1 MGLIHHVLRQSDG
14 SQEVRQRYSPVD
26 SPILTH
32 LQFPPSFLAE
42 TRQPAMIT
50 GNIVVQAVGS
60 LFFFARA
67 YSRVAIIKA
76 WRAEDYVLT
85 LAWVSYTD
93 QSSSSGNVRTH
104 TRQIFCTGYS
114 VCQYGQI
121 DNGSG
126 RHAIA
131 TAMQNPNAPITSQ
144 KYAYA
149 AQIILFPAL
158 ALSKMSICLTY
169 LRIFYQDKPGRYMI
183 RALLLLL
190 VLLTFPFMFE
200 VAFQCSPIHVY
211 WTEGRPAAKC
221 LADFPGFMLSGS
233 LNIFVDVALMG
244 IVLPRVLELQLHKR
258 QRWALT
264 GIVLLGSLAVV
275 AGIVR
280 MVRVSTSLAMPNF
293 EPSWDSYDVS
303 IWTSTEIYVSLLCAS
318 APGVKPVVVKVLPKI
333 LGSSFSRGRTRAT
346 GEQSTGIELG
356 LGSKWKRTT
365 IGSTRMSNKRMNVAA
380 LTTADGPYTEVGSGV
395 DARSLSGKSDGS
407 ATAAS
412 EGERGQSGHI
422 YKTSEISIQTH
433 AI

>member
-1 MGLIHHVLRQSDG
+1 MGLIHHVVRQSDG
-14 SQEVRQRYSPVD
+14 SQEVRQRSSPVD

-32 LQFPPSFLAE
+32 LQFPPSFLTE
-42 TRQPAMIT
+42 TRQPAMII
-50 GNIVVQAVGS
+50 GNVVVQAVGS

-76 WRAEDYVLT
+76 WRAEDYILT

-93 QSSSSGNVRTH
+93 QSSFRDVRTH

-126 RHAIA
+126 RHAIV
-131 TAMQNPNAPITSQ
+131 TAMQNPNALITAQ

-183 RALLLLL
+183 RALLVLL

-200 VAFQCSPIHVY
+200 VAFQCSPIRVY

-221 LADFPGFMLSGS
+221 RVDLIGFLLSGS

-258 QRWALT
+258 QKRALT
-264 GIVLLGSLAVV
+264 GIVLLGSLAGV
-275 AGIVR
+275 AGIIR
-280 MVRVSTSLAMPNF
+280 MVRVSKSLAIPNF

-303 IWTSTEIYVSLLCAS
+303 IWTSMEIYVSLLCAS

-346 GEQSTGIELG
+346 GEESTGIELG

-365 IGSTRMSNKRMNVAA
+365 IGSTRMNNKRMNEAA

-395 DARSLSGKSDGS
+395 DTRSLSGKSDGS
-407 ATAAS
+407 ATAVS

>member
-1 MGLIHHVLRQSDG
+1 VIAVEIQ
-14 SQEVRQRYSPVD
+14 
-26 SPILTH
+26 TH
-32 LQFPPSFLAE
+32 S
-42 TRQPAMIT
+42 
-50 GNIVVQAVGS
+50 
-60 LFFFARA
+60 
-67 YSRVAIIKA
+67 
-76 WRAEDYVLT
+76 
-85 LAWVSYTD
+85 
-93 QSSSSGNVRTH
+93 
-104 TRQIFCTGYS
+104 RQIFCTGYS

-126 RHAIA
+126 RHAVAIV
-131 TAMQNPNAPITSQ
+131 MQNPRAPITSQ
-144 KYAYA
+144 QYAYA
-149 AQIILFPAL
+149 AQILLFPAL
-158 ALSKMSICLTY
+158 ALPKMSICLTY
-169 LRIFYQDKPGRYMI
+169 LRIFYQDKRGRYMI
-183 RALLLLL
+183 RALLVLL

-200 VAFQCSPIHVY
+200 VAFQCRPIEVY
-211 WTEGRPAAKC
+211 WTEGRPEAKC
-221 LADFPGFMLSGS
+221 LEDFAGFLISGS
-233 LNIFVDVALMG
+233 LNILVDVALMG

-280 MVRVSTSLAMPNF
+280 MVRVSTSLTRPNF

-346 GEQSTGIELG
+346 GEASTGIELG
-356 LGSKWKRTT
+356 LGSKWRTT
-365 IGSTRMSNKRMNVAA
+365 IGSTRMNKRTNDAA

-412 EGERGQSGHI
+412 IGESSQNGHI
-422 YKTSEISIQTH
+422 YKTSEISVQTH

>member
-1 MGLIHHVLRQSDG
+1 MSPIHHVVRQSDG
-14 SQEVRQRYSPVD
+14 SQEVCALSCKRASLTSAVLSCGNSPAAD
-26 SPILTH
+26 DHWEHRCPDCRLSLLLRKGILARRHHQSVACRGLRSHAGLGTS
-32 LQFPPSFLAE
+32 LS
-42 TRQPAMIT
+42 T
-50 GNIVVQAVGS
+50 AV
-60 LFFFARA
+60 
-67 YSRVAIIKA
+67 
-76 WRAEDYVLT
+76 WEC
-85 LAWVSYTD
+85 
-93 QSSSSGNVRTH
+93 SSSHS
-104 TRQIFCTGYS
+104 QIFCTGYS

-121 DNGSG
+121 DNGAG
-126 RHAIA
+126 RHAAA
-131 TAMQNPNAPITSQ
+131 TVMQNPNAPITSQ

-169 LRIFYQDKPGRYMI
+169 LRIFYQDRGGRHMI
-183 RALLLLL
+183 QALLVLL

-200 VAFQCSPIHVY
+200 VAFQCRPVEVY

-221 LADFPGFMLSGS
+221 LQDFAGFLLSGS

-244 IVLPRVLELQLHKR
+244 IVLPRVLELQLHRR

-264 GIVLLGSLAVV
+264 GIVLLGSVAVA

-280 MVRVSTSLAMPNF
+280 MVRVSTALNMPNF
-293 EPSWDSYDVS
+293 EPSWDAYDVS

-333 LGSSFSRGRTRAT
+333 LGSSGRTRAT
-346 GEQSTGIELG
+346 GGSTGIELG

-365 IGSTRMSNKRMNVAA
+365 IGSTRMNNKRMNEAA

-407 ATAAS
+407 ATAT
-412 EGERGQSGHI
+412 GEDDRGHGGHI

-433 AI
+433 TI

>member
-1 MGLIHHVLRQSDG
+1 MGLIHHVARQDHG
-14 SQEVRQRYSPVD
+14 NQE
-26 SPILTH
+26 
-32 LQFPPSFLAE
+32 FPPSFLAQS
-42 TRQPAMIT
+42 RQPQMII

-76 WRAEDYVLT
+76 WRGEDYILM
-85 LAWVSYTD
+85 LAWV
-93 QSSSSGNVRTH
+93 
-104 TRQIFCTGYS
+104 FCTGYS

-121 DNGSG
+121 DNGAG

-131 TAMQNPNAPITSQ
+131 TSMENPQAPITSQ

-149 AQIILFPAL
+149 AQIILLPAL
-158 ALSKMSICLTY
+158 ALSKLSICLTY
-169 LRIFYQDKPGRYMI
+169 LRIFYTDKRGRYMI
-183 RALLLLL
+183 QALM
-190 VLLTFPFMFE
+190 VLLFLLIVPFMFE
-200 VAFQCSPIHVY
+200 VAFQCRPIHVY

-221 LADFPGFMLSGS
+221 LQDLPGFLLSGS
-233 LNIFVDVALMG
+233 LNIVVDVALMA
-244 IVLPRVLELQLHKR
+244 IVLPRVLELQLHQR
-258 QRWALT
+258 QKWALT

-280 MVRVSTSLAMPNF
+280 MVRVSGSITMPNF

-318 APGVKPVVVKVLPKI
+318 APGVKPAVVKILPKL
-333 LGSSFSRGRTRAT
+333 LGSSFSRSRTQTAGRT
-346 GEQSTGIELG
+346 STGIELG
-356 LGSKWKRTT
+356 LRSKWKRTT
-365 IGSTRMSNKRMNVAA
+365 IGSTRINNRRLSETG

-395 DARSLSGKSDGS
+395 SARSLSRKSEDRPTTATSEGKSSHG
-407 ATAAS
+407 
-412 EGERGQSGHI
+412 GHI

>member
-1 MGLIHHVLRQSDG
+1 
-14 SQEVRQRYSPVD
+14 
-26 SPILTH
+26 
-32 LQFPPSFLAE
+32 
-42 TRQPAMIT
+42 MII
-50 GNIVVQAVGS
+50 GNIVVQVVGS

-67 YSRVAIIKA
+67 YSRVAVIKA
-76 WRAEDYVLT
+76 WRAEDFVLT
-85 LAWVSYTD
+85 LAW
-93 QSSSSGNVRTH
+93 
-104 TRQIFCTGYS
+104 IFCTGYS

-121 DNGSG
+121 DNGAG

-131 TAMQNPNAPITSQ
+131 TAMQNPEAPITSQ

-169 LRIFYQDKPGRYMI
+169 MRIFYQDKRGRYMI
-183 RALLLLL
+183 QALLVLL

-200 VAFQCSPIHVY
+200 VAFQCHPVQVY

-221 LADFPGFMLSGS
+221 LKDFPGFILSGS

-280 MVRVSTSLAMPNF
+280 MVRVSHLLTMINF

-333 LGSSFSRGRTRAT
+333 LGSSFSRGRTRPT
-346 GEQSTGIELG
+346 GEESTGIELG

-365 IGSTRMSNKRMNVAA
+365 IGSTRMNSKRMNEAA
-380 LTTADGPYTEVGSGV
+380 LTTADGPYTEVGSGI
-395 DARSLSGKSDGS
+395 DARSLSGNSDS
-407 ATAAS
+407 PTTATS
-412 EGERGQSGHI
+412 EGESRQGGHI